1 MRVLSTLADK
11 LVGALAAKSTA
22 EAATC
27 EYRRCGPGGTGLR
40 LCCLKSGVWQC
51 SPGCQLP

>member
-11 LVGALAAKSTA
+11 LVGTLARKSTA
-22 EAATC
+22 QAATC
-27 EYRRCGPGGTGLR
+27 EYRRCGPSGTGRR
-40 LCCLKSGVWQC
+40 LCCLSGGVWTC